1 MKRNDVIIP
10 LAALVGYPL
19 CQKDPKAAKSINH
32 KVNRWIASNKHPDQ
46 RVIYPCTNSGYGAST
61 NGVVR
66 TEESPLKPI
75 SLYGKTKVA
84 AENEY
89 RRAENCVTFR
99 LATVY
104 GPSTRMRTDLLVNNF
119 VLRAIKDKVLVLY
132 ECEFMRNYVHILDV
146 CAAFIHT
153 LNNWDTCK
161 NKTYNVG
168 NDALNMNKLQLARK
182 IKEQLP
188 LEIILA
194 EFTKDPDLRD
204 YVVSSEKFY
213 KTGFRCEFDLDE
225 GIQQLIKVYS
235 MIDAPWYGN
244 Y

>member
-1 MKRNDVIIP
+1 
-10 LAALVGYPL
+10 
-19 CQKDPKAAKSINH
+19 
-32 KVNRWIASNKHPDQ
+32 
-46 RVIYPCTNSGYGAST
+46 
-61 NGVVR
+61 
-66 TEESPLKPI
+66 
-75 SLYGKTKVA
+75 
-84 AENEY
+84 
-89 RRAENCVTFR
+89 
-99 LATVY
+99 
-104 GPSTRMRTDLLVNNF
+104 
-119 VLRAIKDKVLVLY
+119 
-132 ECEFMRNYVHILDV
+132 
-146 CAAFIHT
+146 
-153 LNNWDTCK
+153 
-161 NKTYNVG
+161 
-168 NDALNMNKLQLARK
+168 MNKLQLAQK